1 MNSSTKKIFII
12 AIAAIVVICAATAG
26 VLVHNGME
34 AKKNAEITTSVV
46 TEPIKEV
53 PTYSPVTPVVP
64 VVTEPV
70 SKVISE
76 VVQATQNAVSKPAGN
91 TNAATKPAANGNTAT
106 TKPAANNAKP
116 NTASTTTGEFVKDV
130 VTNEEFLGYRYNP
143 EGDYYYCDDKECWQA
158 NAGYNEVY
166 DQMAPVTAMFIDQI
180 RIRFTYENK
189 DWMIQYW
196 KGQYGWL
203 LIGAEIGVYTA
214 PMGQYTGETGD
225 VNHYDCASK
234 SDWLSMSLD
243 CYWAENDSGHYKKVF
258 SRPYDKYW
266 WATGFVK
273 GRVTKYTAPRD
284 EIKVKSRI
292 TFKSQEMADLFVL
305 GLRESG
311 FVRSAA
317 STSLV
322 DDSYFQSGADVWVL
336 WSTIEHDC
344 FVGYEG

>member
-1 MNSSTKKIFII
+1 MNSSTKKIFLI
-12 AIAAIVVICAATAG
+12 AFAVIVVICAATAG

-34 AKKNAEITTSVV
+34 AKKNVEETTAAVV
-46 TEPIKEV
+46 TDPVIET
-53 PTYSPVTPVVP
+53 PTYSPVVTP

-70 SKVISE
+70 SEVISE

-91 TNAATKPAANGNTAT
+91 TPTKPAANNNNAATKPAANNQ
-106 TKPAANNAKP
+106 KP
-116 NTASTTTGEFVKDV
+116 NTASTTTGELVKDAI
-130 VTNEEFLGYRYNP
+130 TNEEFLGYRYNP
-143 EGDYYYCDDKECWQA
+143 DGDYYYCDDKECWQV

-180 RIRFTYENK
+180 RIRFSYENK
-189 DWMIQYW
+189 DWMIQFW

-214 PMGQYTGETGD
+214 PQGKYTGTTGD
-225 VNHYDCASK
+225 VNHYNCADK
-234 SDWLSMSLD
+234 SDWLAMQLD

-273 GRVTKYTAPRD
+273 GQVTKYTAPRD
-284 EIKVKSRI
+284 EIKVKGRI

-322 DDSYFQSGADVWVL
+322 DDSYYQSGADVWVL
-336 WSTIEHDC
+336 WSTVEHDC
-344 FVGYEG
+344 FVGYEGAN